1 MDKNTEKVII
11 NELGSLGVSIEKLV
25 SIAGKQ
31 QETQQ
36 EILKVMKEDNKETHS
51 LLKKLI
57 KSVEANEERFSAIET
72 RLQKI
77 EDKAA

>member
-1 MDKNTEKVII
+1 MDQNTENAIVNSIG
-11 NELGSLGVSIEKLV
+11 ELGVSIDKLV

-31 QETQQ
+31 QEMTEGILE
-36 EILKVMKEDNKETHS
+36 EIKKGNNETHN

-57 KSVEANEERFSAIET
+57 KTVEANEERFTAIEM

-77 EDKAA
+77 EDAA